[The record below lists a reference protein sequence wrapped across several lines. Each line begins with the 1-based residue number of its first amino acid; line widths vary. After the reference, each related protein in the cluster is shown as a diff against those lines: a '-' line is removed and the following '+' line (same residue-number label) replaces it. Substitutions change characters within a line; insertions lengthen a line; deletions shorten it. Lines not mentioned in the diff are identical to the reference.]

1 MVHIFNRLRNNLFNY
16 TTCFDPNGSSSGVFS
31 YTSFTI
37 ELQREINIFLLTYI
51 GHMRLRSF
59 SFTPY
64 LGILTSV
71 GPLYQPNNKMLKL
84 LFSLL

>member
-1 MVHIFNRLRNNLFNY
+1 MVHIFNLLRNSLFDY
-16 TTCFDPNGSSSGVFS
+16 TTRFDPNGSSSGVFR

-37 ELQREINIFLLTYI
+37 ELQRKIHTFLLTNI
-51 GHMRLRSF
+51 GHKRLRSF

-71 GPLYQPNNKMLKL
+71 GPLYQPNNKVKIA
-84 LFSLL
+84 F